1 MTKSRRTGPHGRE
14 PLALGLAL
22 LVLLAAWPGGGCRR
36 EPARPGSPQSA
47 AESASA
53 EDRFVQWMNT
63 GKNYYD
69 QGQTAQAIEAFQKAV
84 ELQPTRVD
92 ARINLANAF
101 LLANQPEAALEHA
114 LKALEFDRNAAAAY
128 YVAGCAHLRLGQAE
142 EAVKM
147 FLPARDLNREVAAV
161 SYLLGR
167 AYQQLGRTEDAMA
180 AYREAIR
187 VDPQHPVAHYALAQL
202 LFQTGQ
208 REEAAKE
215 LALHQAIPNKPGG
228 SAGPETYERCI
239 HTRALAPVRLEKPD
253 PAGIAVRFVDV
264 TAEVLGAQ
272 ATNWTAPIAVLDYN
286 RDGRN
291 SLFVTEPGAG
301 FRLLD
306 NRQGR
311 FTPKEPPL
319 KFRTNAPFARALVG
333 DFNNDRFEDVLVIG
347 LRGSQA
353 FRFATNGAARDFTVA
368 SGLRTAKLLAADAL
382 LIDAD
387 ITGKLD
393 ILALQPDGGGLRLLR
408 NLGNMY
414 FKDITAT
421 SGLPANLTGLAAIEV
436 EDWNNDDL
444 LDVFLSRT
452 NAAPLYLQ
460 KVRGGPLTLTNL
472 PAAEGFRGHALALGD
487 VNNDGRP
494 DLLTADATHADLLLG
509 GANRTLRLDIQVPEL
524 HRIALLD
531 YDNDGWLDLWAWGR
545 GLQVWRNLGDG
556 AFTNRTVALG
566 LEALASAE
574 VLDLAAADFD
584 QDGDTDLALALAGG
598 GLRLWRNE
606 GGNANHQLKCRL
618 LGNRSNA
625 SGLGIRIEVAAGSF
639 RAHRTVRSLP
649 VEIGVG
655 SHAKLDAVVARWFD
669 IPSSVVDVT
678 VDPAKPIDL
687 FEPVIPAGS
696 CPYLYAWDGERFRFV
711 SDFLGSSPVGLP
723 ISDDRFTE
731 ADPFEYLALGGPDD
745 FAPRDGRYVVQ
756 ITEEL
761 REVLYLDQ
769 SELVVVDH
777 PADTEVHTTDK
788 LRPQGPFPRG
798 ELWTLHHRHPLRKAT
813 RLDGVEVTDRLQAVD
828 RVMVSPLQLRPP
840 PYRGLAEPH
849 GVILDFGPL
858 PVDRPLVL
866 ALTGWLHFGGGIAN
880 VAASHNP
887 ELPFP
892 FPRLEVE
899 TAPDQWQPVDVTV
912 GAPSGKTKTI
922 LVDLTGRLPAGS
934 RRLRLTTAFEIH
946 WDRIALFERAP
957 DDRTRITRLKPTRAD
972 LHWRGFSRHADLP
985 WDQPLT
991 PVYDQVEPNPPWP
1004 ITPMGWCTRY
1014 GPVDELV
1021 AETDNALVLLNGGD
1035 ELTLEFDA
1043 AALPPLP
1050 EGARR
1055 SFFIYNVGWDK
1066 DADPHVELGWLV
1078 DPLPWHGMNDQLYGR
1093 EPRPELPG
1101 DALTEK
1107 YRTRW
1112 VGQHTLLRAAR

>member
-1 MTKSRRTGPHGRE
+1 MIKAQRTGPSGSHS
-14 PLALGLAL
+14 LAFGLAL
-22 LVLLAAWPGGGCRR
+22 LFLLTTLAGGGCRR
-36 EPARPGSPQSA
+36 EPSSSEASPPSG
-47 AESASA
+47 ETASA

-69 QGQTAQAIEAFQKAV
+69 QGQTVQAIEAFQKAV
-84 ELQPTRVD
+84 KLQPTRVD
-92 ARINLANAF
+92 ARLNLANAF
-101 LLANQPEAALEHA
+101 LLANQPEAALEQA

-128 YVAGCAHLRLGQAE
+128 YVAGCAYLRLGQAE

-167 AYQQLGRTEDAMA
+167 AYQQLGRTDDAMA

-187 VDPQHPVAHYALAQL
+187 LDPQHPVAHYALAQL
-202 LFQTGQ
+202 LFQAGR
-208 REEAAKE
+208 REEASKE

-239 HTRALAPVRLEKPD
+239 HTRALAPARLEKPD
-253 PAGIAVRFVDV
+253 PTGIPVRFVDV
-264 TAEVLGAQ
+264 TAEALGPT
-272 ATNWTAPIAVLDYN
+272 ATQWTAPIAVLDYN

-291 SLFVTEPGAG
+291 SLFVTEPGVG

-306 NRQGR
+306 NQQGR
-311 FTPKEPPL
+311 FTPKEPAL
-319 KFRTNAPFARALVG
+319 RFRTNAPFARALVG

-347 LRGSQA
+347 LHGSQA

-382 LIDAD
+382 LMDVD

-393 ILALQPDGGGLRLLR
+393 ILALQPEGTGLRLLR

-421 SGLPANLTGLAAIEV
+421 SGLPTNLTGLAAIEL

-444 LDVFLSRT
+444 LDVFLART
-452 NAAPLYLQ
+452 NAPPLYLQ
-460 KVRGGPLTLTNL
+460 KVRGGSLTLTNL
-472 PAAEGFRGHALALGD
+472 TGVEAFRGETLALGD
-487 VNNDGRP
+487 LNNDGRP
-494 DLLTADATHADLLLG
+494 DLLTADTNHVDILLG
-509 GANRTLRLDIQVPEL
+509 GANRTLQLQIQAPEL
-524 HRIALLD
+524 RRIGLLD
-531 YDNDGWLDLWAWGR
+531 YDNDGWLDLWTWGR
-545 GLQVWRNLGDG
+545 GLQVWRNLGEG
-556 AFTNRTVALG
+556 VFTNRTAALG
-566 LEALASAE
+566 LESLASE
-574 VLDLAAADFD
+574 EILDMAAADFD
-584 QDGDTDLALALAGG
+584 GDGDTDIALALAQG

-606 GGNANHQLKCRL
+606 GANANHQLKCRL

-655 SHAKLDAVVARWFD
+655 PHSKLDAVVARWFD

-711 SDFLGSSPVGLP
+711 SDFLGSAPLGLP
-723 ISDDRFTE
+723 IREGLFTE
-731 ADPFEYLALGGPDD
+731 ADPFEYLALGGPDS
-745 FAPRDGRYVVQ
+745 FAPKQGRYVVQ

-777 PADTEVHTTDK
+777 PLGTEVHTTDK
-788 LRPQGPFPRG
+788 LRPQGPFPKN
-798 ELWTLHHRHPLRKAT
+798 ELWTLQHRYPLRKAT
-813 RLDGVEVTDRLQAVD
+813 RLDGTDVTDRLQAID
-828 RVMVSPLQLRPP
+828 RIMVSPRQLRPP

-849 GVILDFGPL
+849 GVVLEFDVL
-858 PVDRPLVL
+858 PTDRPLVL

-892 FPRLEVE
+892 FPRLEVQ
-899 TAPDQWQPVDVTV
+899 TADGAWQPVELTV

-922 LVDLTGRLPAGS
+922 LVDLTGRLPDGS

-946 WDRIALFERAP
+946 WDRIALFERASG
-957 DDRTRITRLKPTRAD
+957 DHTRITRLKPSRTD
-972 LHWRGFSRHADLP
+972 LHWRGFSRYADLP

-991 PVYDQVEPNPPWP
+991 PVYEDVTPNAPWP

-1014 GPVDELV
+1014 GPVDELL
-1021 AETDNALVLLNGGD
+1021 AQADDALVVLNGGD

-1043 AALPPLP
+1043 TALPAPP
-1050 EGARR
+1050 EGTQR
-1055 SFFIYNVGWDK
+1055 SFFLYNVGWDK
-1066 DADPHVELGWLV
+1066 DADPHIELGWLV
-1078 DPLPWHGMNDQLYGR
+1078 DPLPWHGMDDQLYGR
-1093 EPRPELPG
+1093 QPRPKLPG
-1101 DALTEK
+1101 DTLTEK

-1112 VGQHTLLRAAR
+1112 VGQYTLMRAAR